1 MMKKVIVMVIAAI
14 MMVCM
19 MTGCKTT
26 THVVV
31 RSTAGDPANGFVI
44 EDYYEQDGVQI
55 PAKLYEAGIRF

>member
-14 MMVCM
+14 MMVLM

-26 THVVV
+26 THVV
-31 RSTAGDPANGFVI
+31 RYNLAGDPENNFVV
-44 EDYYEQDGVQI
+44 EDYYEQDGVKI